1 MKIKDLP
8 MIERPREKLVRY
20 GSDKL
25 NNSELLAII
34 LSSGIKGENAIELAK
49 KILKK
54 FSKDKLA
61 FVCFNDL
68 KKIAGLGIT
77 KITRILACLELGRRL
92 FKDKKTLL
100 LMSPQEVWQAL
111 SDISDKK
118 KEHFVAFF
126 LDIKNQVIKR
136 EIISIGTLNL
146 SLIHPREV
154 FEPAIRNFSAQII
167 LAHNHPSDDPQPS
180 SDDIKLTEQLIEAG
194 KILGIEIIDHVIVT
208 KNNFKSFKEDNLIK

>member
-1 MKIKDLP
+1 